1 MKIKD
6 IIFEMSN
13 DEDDFD
19 GFPMMEY
26 VGIDI
31 KEMFDLNIFLQ
42 LENGD
47 DLVEEY
53 FIPDYSYETI
63 YIPRKNYELYLNLI
77 REMKI
82 NEIINNKI

>member
-47 DLVEEY
+47 DLVE
-53 FIPDYSYETI
+53 
-63 YIPRKNYELYLNLI
+63 
-77 REMKI
+77 
-82 NEIINNKI
+82 

>member
-1 MKIKD
+1 MKIKNT
-6 IIFEMSN
+6 IFEMSN

-26 VGIDI
+26 IGIDI

-42 LENGD
+42 LENGEE
-47 DLVEEY
+47 LVEEY
-53 FIPDYSYETI
+53 FIPDYDYETI
-63 YIPRKNYELYLNLI
+63 YIPRKNYELYLSLI

-82 NEIINNKI
+82 NDILK

>member
-42 LENGD
+42 LENGE

-63 YIPRKNYELYLNLI
+63 YIPRKNYELYLSLI

-82 NEIINNKI
+82 NDILK

>member
-1 MKIKD
+1 MKIKNTM
-6 IIFEMSN
+6 FEMSN

-19 GFPMMEY
+19 GFPMIEY

-42 LENGD
+42 LENGEE
-47 DLVEEY
+47 LVEEY
-53 FIPDYSYETI
+53 FIPDYDYETI
-63 YIPRKNYELYLNLI
+63 YIPRKNYDLYLILI

-82 NEIINNKI
+82 NDILK

>member
-1 MKIKD
+1 MKIKNTM
-6 IIFEMSN
+6 FEMSN

-26 VGIDI
+26 VGINI
-31 KEMFDLNIFLQ
+31 KEMFDLNIFLE

-53 FIPDYSYETI
+53 FIPDYDYETI
-63 YIPRKNYELYLNLI
+63 YIPKKNYELYLSLI
-77 REMKI
+77 REIKI
-82 NEIINNKI
+82 NDILK

>member
-1 MKIKD
+1 MKIKNT
-6 IIFEMSN
+6 IFEMSN
-13 DEDDFD
+13 DEDD
-19 GFPMMEY
+19 MIEY

-53 FIPDYSYETI
+53 FIPDYDYETI
-63 YIPRKNYELYLNLI
+63 YIPRKNYDLYLILI

-82 NEIINNKI
+82 NDILK

>member
-1 MKIKD
+1 MKIKNTM
-6 IIFEMSN
+6 FEMSN

-31 KEMFDLNIFLQ
+31 KEMFDLNIFLE

-53 FIPDYSYETI
+53 FIPDYDYETI
-63 YIPRKNYELYLNLI
+63 YIPKKNYELYLSLI
-77 REMKI
+77 REIKI
-82 NEIINNKI
+82 NDILK

>member
-1 MKIKD
+1 MKIKNTM
-6 IIFEMSN
+6 FEMSN

-42 LENGD
+42 LENGEE
-47 DLVEEY
+47 LVEEY
-53 FIPDYSYETI
+53 FIPDYDYETI
-63 YIPRKNYELYLNLI
+63 YIPKKNYDLYLSLI

-82 NEIINNKI
+82 NDILK

>member
-6 IIFEMSN
+6 IRFEMSN
-13 DEDDFD
+13 DESYDLY
-19 GFPMMEY
+19 PMVEY

-42 LENGD
+42 LEDGQ

-53 FIPDYSYETI
+53 FIPDFDPETI
-63 YIPRKNYELYLNLI
+63 YIPRKNYELYLSLI
-77 REMKI
+77 RDRKI
-82 NEIINNKI
+82 DQILK

>member
-42 LENGD
+42 LENGE
-47 DLVEEY
+47 DLVEQY

-63 YIPRKNYELYLNLI
+63 YIPRKNYDLYLSLI

-82 NEIINNKI
+82 NDILK

>member
-31 KEMFDLNIFLQ
+31 KKMFDLNIFSQ
-42 LENGD
+42 LENGEE
-47 DLVEEY
+47 LVEEY
-53 FIPDYSYETI
+53 FIPDYDYETI
-63 YIPRKNYELYLNLI
+63 YIPRKNYDLYLSLI

-82 NEIINNKI
+82 NDILK